1 MSSPRLDAFELRDDV
16 VNAYREYVEGFIR
29 IRDARVREEVD
40 RSFEAGEPWPDPW
53 VQINPTYRSDA
64 DVDRLIEEGTF
75 SPEIRPVFTAPDGR
89 GWKFYAHQVA
99 AFERA
104 AAGRSYVMTTGTGS
118 GKSMT
123 YIAPIIDHVLRTK
136 NGPGD
141 AGIRAIVV
149 YPMNALANSQL
160 EELRKFLPGGS
171 LHDAVGEDDILDPA
185 KVSAPVTY
193 ARYTGQEG
201 SGFRKAIIERPPD
214 ILLTNYVMLELLL
227 TRVHDRSLLADADR
241 LRFVVLDELHTYR
254 GRQGADVA
262 LLMRRLTHGAGR
274 DRGADLHGKLIFVGT
289 SATMASDG
297 TPAEQRSTVAG
308 VASKLF
314 GSTVAGDDVI
324 GETVV
329 RVTDGSPVGGEELR
343 SSLRSGWNPHEDFE
357 TFAADPLARWVESRI
372 GVAPDAEGVQR
383 RAVPGQLRVLA
394 DELAEL
400 TGVDWDVCLESVR
413 KVISNGD
420 TIQVPGAG
428 RAAFPFRLHQFVS
441 RGEEVYASLEAPDV
455 RYLTLEEQQYVPGD
469 RSRSL
474 YNLAFCR
481 ECGADYH
488 PVERVSDSKGRVH
501 YASREIG
508 TRLDSFGGRL
518 GYLYLGAGDDRWP
531 RSEGSDR
538 YRDPSVLDRVP
549 VEWVIEDRDG
559 GPVVDPDRRKLLPEP
574 VFVDGNGVEMEQG
587 YGVPAAFLPRFR
599 FCVVCGVE
607 YGPNVTSDLAKL
619 GRLGMSGRSTA
630 TTMLTLAALRHLA
643 GLVPVGAFSSKLL
656 NFTDNVQDASLQA
669 GHFNDF
675 VQVGMLRGALHKA
688 LVDRG
693 EAGLVATDVAEQV
706 LDQLGITVTDYAG
719 VPEVLADLPQGE
731 DARQTMLRLLRHR
744 LFVDLAGGYR
754 LSQPNLEN
762 VGLLRIDYDGLDE
775 VCALDQLWAEGAPA
789 DSRFVVAT
797 PDQRRTAAR
806 TLLDYLRR
814 NLILAHDAVDADS
827 CTSLRS
833 EIEGTLIEPWDFG
846 VDRNSDLTTA
856 GVAIARSRIKTG
868 KNAESTLWRYL
879 TPNSAFGRWLSR
891 RVFPGEPVKGED
903 LEATLAHLVEVL
915 RSATYLRTVGNA
927 SDGAP
932 MLGVNGLRIRWRPGD
947 GTPSRDPLRVPR
959 LAVDADGDALAA
971 TNAFFRRFYEEV
983 AIGLT
988 GLEAREH
995 TAQVTHEDRI
1005 IRERRFREGELEVL
1019 FCSPTMELG
1028 IDISD
1033 LNVVGMR
1040 NVPPTP
1046 ANYAQRSGRAG
1057 RSGQAA
1063 LVMTYCSTRSPHDQ
1077 FFFRR
1082 PQQMVSG
1089 VVAAPHIDLHNE
1101 DLIRSHVQ
1109 AIWLAETGAN
1119 LGSHMLDDVLDM
1131 DRKHREA
1138 PVFSLRKS
1146 LEERFVDPSA
1156 RARALEV
1163 AEAVLARVDGLSETG
1178 WWVDD
1183 PSWTSMVIARASE
1196 SFWDST
1202 ARWREMYRA
1211 ASIQADQMYDAA
1223 RAAGISQKQKRIAE
1237 AAEREAKAQLDLLQ
1251 SSGGTDNDFNTYRYF
1266 ASEGFLPGYS
1276 FPRLPISAFIGER
1289 VPMGQSLPTI
1299 SRPRFLA
1306 ITEFGPQTFIYHNG
1320 SRYRVT
1326 RVMLPID
1333 ADTIR
1338 DDGSRALVRKGRMCV
1353 FCGHHYTEEDSEKYD
1368 RCVHCDHDLGDA
1380 LAWNNLFRMASV
1392 ATKKVERIS
1401 SNEEERQRLG
1411 YEVRTGYTF
1420 ARRRSG
1426 QVDALRASVV
1436 SEDGTSLVEL
1446 TYAPTAT
1453 LTRLNLGWS
1462 HQRDRGSDGFHL
1474 DLASGRWVGEQKE
1487 EIDPISGEPVAP
1499 DDPHAAGTTV
1509 ALVVPFV
1516 EDRRN
1521 ALVVRPGG
1529 LLPPDG
1535 DEARA
1540 SLVASLQFAI
1550 AVAIRERYQLEESE
1564 LASVPLPTSEV
1575 AERDAFLLY
1584 EAAEG
1589 GAGVLRRLVEDPAA
1603 FAECARIALERCHF
1617 VEDETAA
1624 GGWRDVGRAPG
1635 RREDCEAAC
1644 YDCLLSYGNQPD
1656 HRRLDR
1662 KDRGGLGL
1670 FSALLRISRS
1680 LTSLPQHLADVAVP
1694 GGLLAAEDRH
1704 PGERSTKIARA
1715 EQVQALRN
1723 GCSSETERTFLD
1735 LLERQGRRLPDAGQ
1749 RPILDGRALTDFLY
1763 QRDGAKPAVIFIDGH
1778 PHCEDQQQEIDRLV
1792 TEDASDSGHRVIRFR
1807 ACREHHPDA
1816 STEQAWTAILDDHAD
1831 IFGSTS

>member
-1 MSSPRLDAFELRDDV
+1 MNSARLDAFRLRDDV
-16 VNAYREYVEGFIR
+16 VDAYREYVEGFIT
-29 IRDARVREEVD
+29 ISDSRVREEVG
-40 RSFEAGEPWPDPW
+40 RSFAAGEPWPDPW

-64 DVDRLIEEGTF
+64 DVDRLIAQGTF
-75 SPEIRPVFTAPDGR
+75 DAAIRSIFTAADGS
-89 GWKFYAHQVA
+89 GWSFYAHQVA

-136 NGPGD
+136 SGSGD
-141 AGIRAIVV
+141 TGIRAIIV

-171 LHDAVGEDDILDPA
+171 LHDAVGEDDVLDAA
-185 KVSAPVTY
+185 KLTAPVTF
-193 ARYTGQEG
+193 ARYTGQEQP
-201 SGFRKAIIERPPD
+201 GFRKAIIERPPD

-241 LRFVVLDELHTYR
+241 LRFIVLDELHTYR

-262 LLMRRLTHGAGR
+262 LLMRRLAHAAGR
-274 DRGADLHGKLIFVGT
+274 GRGVDLDGNLIFVGT

-297 TPAEQRSTVAG
+297 SPSQQRATVAG

-314 GSTVAGDDVI
+314 GVSVDGDDVI

-329 RVTDGSPVGGEELR
+329 RVTDGAVVNRDELVEV
-343 SSLRSGWNPHEDFE
+343 LRAGWSRHDDFE
-357 TFAADPLARWVESRI
+357 SFAADPLARWIESRI

-383 RAVPGQLRVLA
+383 RATPGQLTTLAGELA
-394 DELAEL
+394 DE
-400 TGVDWDVCLESVR
+400 TGVAPDVCLESVR
-413 KVISNGD
+413 SVISNGD
-420 TIQVPGAG
+420 TIQVPGSE
-428 RAAFPFRLHQFVS
+428 RSAFPFRLHQFVS
-441 RGEEVYASLEAPDV
+441 RGEEVYTSLEAPSG
-455 RYLTLEEQQYVPGD
+455 RYITLEEQQFVPGD
-469 RSRSL
+469 RNRSL
-474 YNLAFCR
+474 FNLAFCR

-488 PVERVSDSKGRVH
+488 PVERVTDSKGRTFNL
-501 YASREIG
+501 AREIG
-508 TRLDSFGGRL
+508 TRLDEFGGRL
-518 GYLYLGAGDDRWP
+518 GYLFIGAGERCWP
-531 RSEGSDR
+531 TSEGADR
-538 YRDPSVLDRVP
+538 YRDPTVLERVP
-549 VEWVIEDRDG
+549 VEWVVEDKDG
-559 GPVVDPDRRKLLPEP
+559 DSVIDSDRRKLLPEP
-574 VFVDGNGVEMEQG
+574 VVIDGNGVETG
-587 YGVPAAFLPRFR
+587 PGLGVAAAFIPRFR
-599 FCVVCGVE
+599 FCLVCGVE

-630 TTMLTLAALRHLA
+630 TTMLTLAALRHLGDLSPA
-643 GLVPVGAFSSKLL
+643 GAFPAKLL

-688 LVDRG
+688 LLGRG
-693 EAGLVATDVAEQV
+693 EEGLSSSDVAEQV
-706 LDQLGITVTDYAG
+706 LDRFGISVTDYAG
-719 VPEVLADLPQGE
+719 IPAVLADLPQGE
-731 DARQTMLRLLRHR
+731 DARQTMLKLIRHR
-744 LFVDLAGGYR
+744 LFVDLSGGYR

-762 VGLLRIDYDGLDE
+762 VGLLRIDYDGLAE
-775 VCALDQLWAEGAPA
+775 VCALDAIWSVDAPSS
-789 DSRFVVAT
+789 SRF
-797 PDQRRTAAR
+797 TAAAPEER
-806 TLLDYLRR
+806 RSAALTLLDYLRR
-814 NLILAHDAVDADS
+814 NLILAHDAVDKDS
-827 CTSLRS
+827 CETLKLKV
-833 EIEGTLIEPWDFG
+833 EGTLVEPWDFG
-846 VDRNSDLTTA
+846 VDRNTDLATA
-856 GVAIARSRIKTG
+856 GVAIPRARIKSG

-879 TPNSAFGRWLSR
+879 TPSSAFGRWLSR
-891 RVFPGEPVKGED
+891 RVFDGAALKGAE
-903 LEATLAHLVEVL
+903 LEATLKHLVAVL
-915 RSATYLRTVGNA
+915 VQATYLKVVGYA

-932 MLGVNGLRIRWRPGD
+932 LLGVNGLSIRWLPGD
-947 GTPSRDPLRVPR
+947 GMPIRDPLRVPR

-983 AIGLT
+983 AIGLS

-995 TAQVTHEDRI
+995 TAQVTHEDRMT
-1005 IRERRFREGELEVL
+1005 RERRFREGELEVL

-1077 FFFRR
+1077 FYFRR

-1101 DLIRSHVQ
+1101 DLVRSHVQ

-1131 DRKHREA
+1131 ERKHRQA
-1138 PVFSLRKS
+1138 PVFTLKRS
-1146 LEERFVDPSA
+1146 LEDRFADVGA
-1156 RARALEV
+1156 RDRAMRV
-1163 AEAVLARVDGLSETG
+1163 AEAVLARVEGLSETG

-1183 PSWTSMVIARASE
+1183 PSWTSMVIAQAGQA
-1196 SFWDST
+1196 FWDST

-1223 RAAGISQKQKRIAE
+1223 RAAGISRKQKQIAE

-1251 SSGGTDNDFNTYRYF
+1251 SSGSTDNDFNTYRYF

-1276 FPRLPISAFIGER
+1276 FPRLPISAFIGQR
-1289 VPMGQSLPTI
+1289 VRMGQSLPTI

-1333 ADTIR
+1333 ADTVR

-1353 FCGHHYTEEDSEKYD
+1353 SCGHHYTEEDAERFD
-1368 RCVHCDHDLGDA
+1368 RCVHCDRDLGDA
-1380 LAWNNLFRMASV
+1380 LVWNNLFRMASV

-1426 QVDALRASVV
+1426 HVDAIRASVV
-1436 SEDGTSLVEL
+1436 AEDGARLVEL

-1474 DLASGRWVGEQKE
+1474 DLASGRWVGEQKD
-1487 EIDPISGEPVAP
+1487 EIDPITGEPVAP

-1509 ALVVPFV
+1509 VQVVPFV

-1521 ALVVRPGG
+1521 ALIVRPGG
-1529 LLPPDG
+1529 LLPNDD

-1540 SLVASLQFAI
+1540 SIVASLQSAV

-1564 LASVPLPTSEV
+1564 LASVALPTPASS
-1575 AERDAFLLY
+1575 ERDAFLLY

-1603 FAECARIALERCHF
+1603 FAACARIALERCHF
-1617 VEDETAA
+1617 VGDPSAPS
-1624 GGWRDVGRAPG
+1624 GWRDVGHAPG

-1662 KDRGGLGL
+1662 KDRSGSGL
-1670 FSALLRISRS
+1670 FSALVRISRS
-1680 LTSLPQHLADVAVP
+1680 STTAPQQLEDLGAHDEFI
-1694 GGLLAAEDRH
+1694 AAEDHVQNPTSR
-1704 PGERSTKIARA
+1704 T
-1715 EQVQALRN
+1715 EQLKALRN
-1723 GCSSETERTFLD
+1723 GCSSDAERAFLD
-1735 LLERQGRRLPDAGQ
+1735 LLESQGRRLPEAGQ
-1749 RPILDGRALTDFLY
+1749 REILDGRALTDFLY
-1763 QRDGAKPAVIFIDGH
+1763 QRSGAKSAVVFIDGH
-1778 PHCEDQQQEIDRLV
+1778 PHCDEKQEAIDRLV
-1792 TEDASDSGHRVIRFR
+1792 TEDASDAGHRVIRFR
-1807 ACREHHPDA
+1807 ACSQHHPDSSSA
-1816 STEQAWTAILDDHAD
+1816 EAWTLLLDENIDV
-1831 IFGSTS
+1831 FGGRK

>member
-1 MSSPRLDAFELRDDV
+1 MKAARLDAFGLRDDV
-16 VNAYREYVEGFIR
+16 VDAYREYVAGFIR
-29 IRDARVREEVD
+29 ISDARVREEVE

-53 VQINPTYRSDA
+53 VQINPNYRTDA
-64 DVDRLIEEGTF
+64 DVDRLIEQGTF
-75 SPEIRPVFTAPDGR
+75 TAAIRPIFSAGDGS
-89 GWKFYAHQVA
+89 GWKFYAHQVS

-123 YIAPIIDHVLRTK
+123 YMAPIIDHVLRTK
-136 NGPGD
+136 DGPGD
-141 AGIRAIVV
+141 TGIRAIII

-171 LHDAVGEDDILDPA
+171 LHDAVGEDDVLDPS
-185 KVSAPVTY
+185 KLTAPVTY
-193 ARYTGQEG
+193 ARYTGQDT
-201 SGFRKAIIERPPD
+201 SGFRRAIIERPPD

-241 LRFVVLDELHTYR
+241 LRFIVLDELHTYR

-262 LLMRRLTHGAGR
+262 LLMRRLAHGAGR
-274 DRGADLHGKLIFVGT
+274 GRGADLHGKLIFVGT

-297 TPAEQRSTVAG
+297 SPAEQRATVAN
-308 VASKLF
+308 VAGKLF
-314 GSTVAGDDVI
+314 GAAVGAGDVI

-329 RVTDGSPVGGEELR
+329 RVTDGAAIAQEELTAI
-343 SSLRSGWNPHEDFE
+343 LRAGWRPHENFSS
-357 TFAADPLARWVESRI
+357 FAADPLARWVESRI
-372 GVAPDAEGVQR
+372 GVAADAEGVQR
-383 RAVPGQLRVLA
+383 RATPGQLTTLA
-394 DELAEL
+394 KELAAQ
-400 TGVDWDVCLESVR
+400 TGVEPAICLESVR

-420 TIQVPGAG
+420 TIQVPGVE
-428 RAAFPFRLHQFVS
+428 RSAFPFRLHQFVS
-441 RGEEVYASLEAPDV
+441 RGEEVYASLESPRE
-455 RYLTLEEQQYVPGD
+455 RYITLEEQQFVPGD
-469 RSRSL
+469 RNRSL
-474 YNLAFCR
+474 FNLAFCR

-488 PVERVSDSKGRVH
+488 PVERVSDSKGRTFFV
-501 YASREIG
+501 SREIG
-508 TRLDSFGGRL
+508 TRLDAFGGRL
-518 GYLYLGAGDDRWP
+518 GYLYVGPDGERWP
-531 RSEGSDR
+531 RSEGADR
-538 YRDPSVLDRVP
+538 YRDPAVLDRVP
-549 VEWVIEDRDG
+549 VEWVIEDKDG
-559 GPVVDPDRRKLLPEP
+559 GAVIDPDRRRLLPEP
-574 VFVDGNGVEMEQG
+574 IVVDGNGVETG
-587 YGVPAAFLPRFR
+587 HGLGLAAAFIPRFR
-599 FCVVCGVE
+599 FCMVCGVE

-630 TTMLTLAALRHLA
+630 TTMLTLAALRHLSSLIPA
-643 GLVPVGAFSSKLL
+643 GTYPAKLL
-656 NFTDNVQDASLQA
+656 SFTDNVQDASLQA

-675 VQVGMLRGALHKA
+675 VQVGMLRGALYKA
-688 LVDRG
+688 LGGRE
-693 EAGLVATDVAEQV
+693 EAGLNASDVAEQV
-706 LDQLGITVTDYAG
+706 LDQLDISVGDYAG
-719 VPEVLADLPQGE
+719 VPEALADLPQGE
-731 DARQTMLRLLRHR
+731 EARRTMLRLLRHR

-775 VCALDQLWAEGAPA
+775 VCALDAFWIDDAPSA
-789 DSRFVVAT
+789 SRFIDAA
-797 PDQRRTAAR
+797 PKQRRAAAQ

-814 NLILAHDAVDADS
+814 NLILAHDAVDAD
-827 CTSLRS
+827 TYDALKT
-833 EIEGTLIEPWDFG
+833 EIEGTLVEPWDFG
-846 VDRNSDLTTA
+846 IDRNSDLTPS
-856 GVAIARSRIKTG
+856 GVAIARARIKSG
-868 KNAESTLWRYL
+868 RNAESTLWRFL
-879 TPNSAFGRWLSR
+879 TMNSAFGRWLSR
-891 RVFPGEPVKGED
+891 RVFPGEPLRGED
-903 LEATLAHLVEVL
+903 LDSTLNHLVEVL
-915 RSATYLRTVGNA
+915 RRAKYLKAVGAA

-932 MLGVNGLRIRWRPGD
+932 MLSVNGLLIRWRPGD
-947 GTPSRDPLRVPR
+947 GTPIRDPLRVPR
-959 LAVDADGDALAA
+959 LAVDAEGDALAA
-971 TNAFFRRFYEEV
+971 TNAFFRRFYEEI
-983 AIGLT
+983 AIGLA

-1005 IRERRFREGELEVL
+1005 TRERRFREGELEVL

-1077 FFFRR
+1077 FYFRR

-1119 LGSHMLDDVLDM
+1119 LGAHMLDDVLDM
-1131 DRKHREA
+1131 ERKHRHA
-1138 PVFSLRKS
+1138 PVFTIKKSLR
-1146 LEERFVDPSA
+1146 ERFADPSA
-1156 RARALEV
+1156 RDRALAV
-1163 AEAVLARVDGLSETG
+1163 AEAVLNRVEGLSETG

-1183 PSWTSMVIARASE
+1183 PSWVSMGIARASE
-1196 SFWDST
+1196 AFWEST
-1202 ARWREMYRA
+1202 SRWREMYRA

-1223 RAAGISQKQKRIAE
+1223 RAAGISQKQKRVAE

-1251 SSGGTDNDFNTYRYF
+1251 SAGGADHDFNTYRYF

-1276 FPRLPISAFIGER
+1276 FPRLPISAFIGQR
-1289 VPMGQSLPTI
+1289 VRMGQSLPTI

-1333 ADTIR
+1333 ADTVR
-1338 DDGSRALVRKGRMCV
+1338 DDGSRALVRKGRMCIS
-1353 FCGHHYTEEDSEKYD
+1353 CGHHYTEEESEKYD

-1380 LAWNNLFRMASV
+1380 LVWNNLFRMASV
-1392 ATKKVERIS
+1392 ATRKVERIS

-1426 QVDALRASVV
+1426 QVDAIRAAVLAD
-1436 SEDGTSLVEL
+1436 DGTQLVEL

-1474 DLASGRWVGEQKE
+1474 DLASGRWVGEQKD
-1487 EIDPISGEPVAP
+1487 EIDPVTGEPVAP

-1529 LLPPDG
+1529 LLPVD
-1535 DEARA
+1535 DEEARA
-1540 SLVASLQFAI
+1540 GLVASLQSAI
-1550 AVAIRERYQLEESE
+1550 AVAIRQRYQLEESE
-1564 LASVPLPTSEV
+1564 LASVPLPTAAV
-1575 AERDAFLLY
+1575 QERDAFLLY

-1589 GAGVLRRLVEDPAA
+1589 GAGVLRRLVEDPSA

-1617 VEDETAA
+1617 IPDEDAA
-1624 GGWRDVGRAPG
+1624 NGWRDIGHAPG

-1644 YDCLLSYGNQPD
+1644 YDCLLSYGNQMD

-1662 KDRGGLGL
+1662 KDRSGSGL
-1670 FSALLRISRS
+1670 FSSLVRITKSV
-1680 LTSLPQHLADVAVP
+1680 TSDPQQLEDVEAP
-1694 GGLLAAEDRH
+1694 PAMLAAEDRGSDGG
-1704 PGERSTKIARA
+1704 PVARA
-1715 EQVQALRN
+1715 DHARALRN
-1723 GCSSETERTFLD
+1723 GCSSGTERAFLD
-1735 LLERQGRRLPDAGQ
+1735 LLDRQGRRLPTAGQ

-1763 QRDGAKPAVIFIDGH
+1763 QRVGVKPAIVFIDGH
-1778 PHCEDQQQEIDRLV
+1778 PHCESDQQDLDRLV
-1792 TEDASDSGHRVIRFR
+1792 TEDASDAGHRVIRFR
-1807 ACREHHPDA
+1807 ACTQHHPESSSEKAWVELLDA
-1816 STEQAWTAILDDHAD
+1816 NAD
-1831 IFGSTS
+1831 VFGESR

>member
-16 VNAYREYVEGFIR
+16 VHAYREYVEGFIR
-29 IRDARVREEVD
+29 ISDPRVREEVD
-40 RSFEAGEPWPDPW
+40 RSFAAGEPWPDPW

-64 DVDRLIEEGTF
+64 DVDRLIEQGTF
-75 SPEIRPVFTAPDGR
+75 DAAIRPIFTAGDGT
-89 GWKFYAHQVA
+89 GWKFYAHQVS

-136 NGPGD
+136 AGTGD
-141 AGIRAIVV
+141 TGIRAIIV

-171 LHDAVGEDDILDPA
+171 LHDAVGEDDVLDPS
-185 KVSAPVTY
+185 KLTAPVTY
-193 ARYTGQEG
+193 ARYTGQEA

-241 LRFVVLDELHTYR
+241 LRFIVLDELHTYR

-262 LLMRRLTHGAGR
+262 LLMRRLAHGAGR
-274 DRGADLHGKLIFVGT
+274 GRGIDLHGKLIFVGT

-297 TPAEQRSTVAG
+297 TPAQQRATVAG

-314 GSTVAGDDVI
+314 GSSVIPDDVI

-329 RVTDGSPVGGEELR
+329 RVTDGAAVAPDDLADI
-343 SSLRSGWNPHEDFE
+343 LRSGWEPHDDFAS
-357 TFAADPLARWVESRI
+357 FAADPLARWVESRI
-372 GVAPDAEGVQR
+372 GVAPDAEGTQR
-383 RAVPGQLRVLA
+383 RATPGQLTTLA
-394 DELAEL
+394 GELGEQ
-400 TGVDWDVCLESVR
+400 TGIEPSVCLEAVR

-420 TIQVPGAG
+420 TIQVPDGG
-428 RAAFPFRLHQFVS
+428 RSAFPFRLHQFVS
-441 RGEEVYASLEAPDV
+441 RGEEVYASLESPQT
-455 RYLTLEEQQYVPGD
+455 RYITLEEQQFVPGD
-469 RSRSL
+469 RNRSL
-474 YNLAFCR
+474 FNLAFCR

-488 PVERVSDSKGRVH
+488 PVERVSDSKGRVF

-508 TRLDSFGGRL
+508 TRLDAFGGRL
-518 GYLYLGAGDDRWP
+518 GYLYIGSGADSWP

-538 YRDPSVLDRVP
+538 YRDPSVLDRIP
-549 VEWVIEDRDG
+549 VEWVVEAKDG
-559 GPVVDPDRRKLLPEP
+559 GSVVDPDKRKLLPDP
-574 VFVDGNGVEMEQG
+574 IFIDGNGVDTEQG
-587 YGVPAAFLPRFR
+587 FGTAAVFMPRFR
-599 FCVVCGVE
+599 FCLVCGVE

-643 GLVPVGAFSSKLL
+643 ALTPAGTFPAKLL

-688 LVDRG
+688 LIERG
-693 EAGLVATDVAEQV
+693 QAGLDASDVAEQV
-706 LDQLGITVTDYAG
+706 LAQLGTTVTDYAG
-719 VPEVLADLPQGE
+719 LPAVLADLPQGE
-731 DARQTMLRLLRHR
+731 DARRTMLRLLRHR

-775 VCALDQLWAEGAPA
+775 VCALDEIWAEGAPA
-789 DSRFVVAT
+789 SSRFVAAS
-797 PDQRRTAAR
+797 PEERRSAAR

-814 NLILAHDAVDADS
+814 SLILAHDAVDANTYDAL
-827 CTSLRS
+827 TN
-833 EIEGTLIEPWDFG
+833 EIEGTLVEPWDFG
-846 VDRNSDLTTA
+846 IDRNSDLPEA
-856 GVAIARSRIKTG
+856 GIAVARARIKSG
-868 KNAESTLWRYL
+868 KNAESTLWRFL
-879 TPNSAFGRWLSR
+879 TPNSGFGRWLSR
-891 RVFPGEPVKGED
+891 RVFPGEVLKGED
-903 LEATLAHLVEVL
+903 LEAALTHLIEVL
-915 RSATYLRTVGNA
+915 RKATYLKTVGAA

-932 MLGVNGLRIRWRPGD
+932 MLRVNGLRIRWRQGD
-947 GTPSRDPLRVPR
+947 GTPIRDPLRVPR

-971 TNAFFRRFYEEV
+971 TNAFFRRFYEEI
-983 AIGLT
+983 AIGLS

-995 TAQVTHEDRI
+995 TAQVTHEDRMT
-1005 IRERRFREGELEVL
+1005 RERRFREGELEVL

-1077 FFFRR
+1077 FYFRR

-1131 DRKHREA
+1131 DRKHRQA
-1138 PVFSLRKS
+1138 PVFALKQSLV
-1146 LEERFVDPSA
+1146 ERFADQSA
-1156 RARALEV
+1156 RDRATAV
-1163 AEAVLARVDGLSETG
+1163 AEAVLSRVEGLSETG

-1196 SFWDST
+1196 AFWDST

-1237 AAEREAKAQLDLLQ
+1237 AAEREAKAQLTLLQ
-1251 SSGGTDNDFNTYRYF
+1251 SSGSTDHDFNTYRYF

-1276 FPRLPISAFIGER
+1276 FPRLPISAFIGQR
-1289 VPMGQSLPTI
+1289 VRMGQSLPTI

-1320 SRYRVT
+1320 SRYKVT

-1333 ADTIR
+1333 ADTVR
-1338 DDGSRALVRKGRMCV
+1338 DDGSRALVRKGRMCIS
-1353 FCGHHYTEEDSEKYD
+1353 CGHHYTEEDSEKYD

-1392 ATKKVERIS
+1392 STKKVERIS

-1426 QVDALRASVV
+1426 QVDAVRATVLA
-1436 SEDGTSLVEL
+1436 DGGGGLVEL

-1474 DLASGRWVGEQKE
+1474 DLASGRWVGEQKD
-1487 EIDPISGEPVAP
+1487 EIDPMTGEAVAP
-1499 DDPHAAGTTV
+1499 DDPHAAGTAV

-1521 ALVVRPGG
+1521 ALIVRPSG
-1529 LLPPDG
+1529 LLPIDD

-1540 SLVASLQFAI
+1540 GLIASLQSAV

-1564 LASVPLPTSEV
+1564 LASVALPTSAV
-1575 AERDAFLLY
+1575 DERDAFLLY

-1589 GAGVLRRLVEDPAA
+1589 GAGVLRRLVEDPTA
-1603 FAECARIALERCHF
+1603 FAECARIALKRCHF
-1617 VEDETAA
+1617 VPDDSAPH
-1624 GGWRDVGRAPG
+1624 GWRDVGHAPG

-1662 KDRGGLGL
+1662 KDRGGSGL
-1670 FSALLRISRS
+1670 FSALVRLA
-1680 LTSLPQHLADVAVP
+1680 TSVTSVAQP
-1694 GGLLAAEDRH
+1694 LEELEAPAALIAAEGGGSAGAPVDRAQQL
-1704 PGERSTKIARA
+1704 E
-1715 EQVQALRN
+1715 ALRK
-1723 GCSSETERTFLD
+1723 GCSSDTERAFLD
-1735 LLERQGRRLPDAGQ
+1735 LLERQDRRLPDAGQ
-1749 RPILDGRALTDFLY
+1749 RPILGGRALTDFLY
-1763 QRDGAKPAVIFIDGH
+1763 QRNGAKSAVVFIDGH
-1778 PHCEDQQQEIDRLV
+1778 PHCDAAQQDADRLV
-1792 TEDASDSGHRVIRFR
+1792 TEDASDAGHRVIRFR
-1807 ACREHHPDA
+1807 ACRQHHPD
-1816 STEQAWTAILDDHAD
+1816 SSSEQAWTALLDENAD
-1831 IFGSTS
+1831 VFGGSQ